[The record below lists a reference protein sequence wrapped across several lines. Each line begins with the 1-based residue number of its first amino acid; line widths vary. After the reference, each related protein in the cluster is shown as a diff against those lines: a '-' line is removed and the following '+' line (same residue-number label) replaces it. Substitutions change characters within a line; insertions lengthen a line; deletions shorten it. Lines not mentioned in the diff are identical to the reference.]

1 MRGLSGI
8 RVIMAAGLATMV
20 SAGLAVSAPAASQAA
35 VSASGL
41 YSVGSNTYGELGDG
55 STTAYTSPVTTAVLL
70 SGLPSPVIQVAAGFQ
85 TSAALLANGTVWTWG
100 DNTYGGL
107 GYGYASGIV
116 DTPHQVPGLPR
127 IAQIA
132 LNVAGDSYA
141 VAADGSVWA
150 WGDNTDGALGNG
162 TTTPSYSPVQVPG
175 LTGVWRVSAGQDY
188 VLALR
193 EDGTVWAWGGNGEGS
208 LGDGTTANH
217 LLPEQVPGLTA
228 IAQVEAGNL
237 TSFAVTDGGTLL
249 SWGDNSL
256 GALGTGTSARYTV
269 SPAPVPGLDGVN
281 QVASDGVHTLV
292 LADFAV
298 YSWGFNGCGDLGD
311 GTTTDRSTPEL
322 IDRGPITQV
331 AVGDTFLFSEFS
343 AAIEPN
349 GTLLTWGC
357 NKDGQLGGGAGS
369 VITTPTPDTELTGV
383 TQIAFG
389 DDVTNLIGGAY
400 ALVIAGTAS
409 VPNLVGDTLAGVGI
423 ALHNS
428 GLVIGGIYDVVDY
441 TCNYV
446 GRVKAQIPAPGT
458 AVAYGSA
465 VSIYVGERPPYPH
478 QCP

>member
-1 MRGLSGI
+1 MRGLNGI
-8 RVIMAAGLATMV
+8 RVVMAAGLVTMV
-20 SAGLAVSAPAASQAA
+20 SAGMAVTAPVASQAA

-55 STTAYTSPVTTAVLL
+55 TTTAYTSPVTWPVLL
-70 SGLPSPVIQVAAGFQ
+70 SGLPSPVVQVAAGFQ

-100 DNTYGGL
+100 DNGAGDL

-127 IAQIA
+127 ITQIA
-132 LNVAGDSYA
+132 LNTAGDSYA
-141 VAADGSVWA
+141 VAADGGVWA
-150 WGDNTDGALGNG
+150 WGDNTEGALGNG

-175 LTGVWRVSAGQDY
+175 LTGIWQVAAGSDY

-193 EDGTVWAWGGNGEGS
+193 EDGTVWAWGENGEGS
-208 LGDGTTANH
+208 LGDGTTTNR
-217 LLPEQVPGLTA
+217 LVPEQVPGLTA
-228 IAQVEAGNL
+228 ISQVEAGDFA
-237 TSFAVTDGGTLL
+237 SFAVTDGGTLL

-256 GALGTGTSARYTV
+256 GTLGTGISARYTV
-269 SPAPVPGLDGVN
+269 SPAPVPGLDGVT

-292 LADFAV
+292 LADAAV
-298 YSWGFNGCGDLGD
+298 YSWGTNDCGELGD
-311 GTTTDRSTPEL
+311 GTTTARSTPEL
-322 IDRGPITQV
+322 IDRGPITSV
-331 AVGDTFLFSEFS
+331 AVGETFLFAGFS

-357 NKDGQLGGGAGS
+357 NRDGQLGQAGS
-369 VITTPTPDTELTGV
+369 VITVPTPDTELTGV

-389 DDVTNLIGGAY
+389 DDVTNLVGGAY
-400 ALVIAGTAS
+400 TLVIAGTAS

-423 ALHNS
+423 ALHNA
-428 GLVIGGIYDVVDY
+428 GLVIGSISDVVDY

-446 GRVKAQIPAPGT
+446 GRVKAQYPARGT